1 MNKWNRFPL
10 LHNKKAS
17 NFYGNNFPSYIPREK
32 LCWSHLSLKYTRF
45 ENEHCKQSFHRYE
58 HEKQRKSKQQQAL
71 KTEKSNTWPKRKG
84 E

>member
-45 ENEHCKQSFHRYE
+45 EMNIANKVFIGMNMKNRENQSNNKH
-58 HEKQRKSKQQQAL
+58 
-71 KTEKSNTWPKRKG
+71 
-84 E
+84 